1 MLAILHPNT
10 DENSDDYRTTFQ
22 FLEELQGIQLQT
34 HVVQGEQQKLTEIY
48 LVGDTKK
55 QNIEDSTCCR
65 IPDFT
70 TKVLSR

>member
-10 DENSDDYRTTFQ
+10 DENSDDYKTTFQ
-22 FLEELQGIQLQT
+22 FLEELQDIRLQS

-55 QNIEDSTCCR
+55 TEHRRHCFTACR
-65 IPDFT
+65 GEGDPHFP
-70 TKVLSR
+70 

>member
-22 FLEELQGIQLQT
+22 FLEELQDIQLQT

-48 LVGDTKK
+48 LVGDNKK
-55 QNIEDSTCCR
+55 TEYRGHC
-65 IPDFT
+65 FT
-70 TKVLSR
+70 ACGGEGDPHFP

>member
-22 FLEELQGIQLQT
+22 FLEELQEIQLQT

-48 LVGDTKK
+48 RRRYKKIEYRGHCFTACGGEGD
-55 QNIEDSTCCR
+55 
-65 IPDFT
+65 PHFP
-70 TKVLSR
+70 